1 MIDFCIGVTVK
12 SVRKSNRLKKM
23 KPATSKNAK
32 FASERKNIKHR
43 KDETAL
49 FYVIQE
55 KISQSRKVTEY
66 F

>member
-1 MIDFCIGVTVK
+1 MIDFCRGVTVK

-32 FASERKNIKHR
+32 FARERKNIKQR